1 MKKAIK
7 LTLAVVLV
15 MGATSLFAQKFG
27 RINTQEIIMAMPETK
42 TMQENMDTFAKEL
55 SDNIETM
62 NVEFNTKLQDF
73 QKNYNTFSDAIKEV
87 KEKFGPISNT
97 GTNDNFSTTKTLKFG
112 TRTSEEAKFDG
123 LMEWP
128 EASKYYIK
136 GKVISSDRQGNI
148 YKSLYIYDDGEWDGD
163 DQTGKA
169 GIELKL
175 YNGLYLDFLLDLA
188 SKPIKS
194 QWVYVRLDGL
204 YLGNYRM
211 MLSIGGAPSDG
222 INTAGNHKFY
232 ANSNLDNPKVAALN
246 VFRGEYTTL
255 DDSDI
260 KEVDGSNYTSLGEAD
275 LGRLVRFNKIKIRYA
290 GVKNQDGVTPP
301 NLKNGGNANP
311 YPSWIVTDWGTPIF
325 GAWYRWAYNNSEQN
339 IRLYGSVLMSYNDAA
354 EYTSDPGVYGIRTS
368 GYSQFAMK
376 PIPKDGTEGTVLG
389 IYGIYA
395 KKSDFTGGSEDWAQ
409 YQISVSRIEDLGFPP
424 ESLLSE
430 EWIRANTPAS
440 SLTPPVKNGGDD
452 YEGD

>member
-123 LMEWP
+123 FMEWP

-148 YKSLYIYDDGEWDGD
+148 YKSLYIYDG
-163 DQTGKA
+163 TA

>member
-1 MKKAIK
+1 MKSLKIAFALLAGVLAAGCYNDFDTPGPRKLYTDDDMAQLGLQQVSIK
-7 LTLAVVLV
+7 TVKGWFTEA
-15 MGATSLFAQKFG
+15 FG
-27 RINTQEIIMAMPETK
+27 
-42 TMQENMDTFAKEL
+42 
-55 SDNIETM
+55 
-62 NVEFNTKLQDF
+62 
-73 QKNYNTFSDAIKEV
+73 
-87 KEKFGPISNT
+87 GISGT
-97 GTNDNFSTTKTLKFG
+97 GTNNNGWENTKTLKFG
-112 TRTSEEAKFDG
+112 DLTPDEAQFISLKGRPD
-123 LMEWP
+123 
-128 EASKYYIK
+128 ASDKYIK

-148 YKSLYIYDDGEWDGD
+148 YKSLYIYDG
-163 DQTGKA
+163 TA
-169 GIELKL
+169 AIELKL
-175 YNGLYLDFLLDLA
+175 YNGLYLDYLLDLDNM
-188 SKPIKS
+188 KS

-222 INTAGNHKFY
+222 INTAGTHKYY
-232 ANSNLDNPKVAALN
+232 ANSNLDNPRVAKLN
-246 VFRGEYTTL
+246 VFAGEYVPL
-255 DDSDI
+255 EASDI
-260 KEVDGSNYTSLGEAD
+260 LEVDASNYTSLGED
-275 LGRLVRFNKIKIRYA
+275 QLGRLVRFKGIKVRYA
-290 GVKNQDGVTPP
+290 GYPNQDGVTNPP
-301 NLKNGGNANP
+301 LKSGTSSSSSENP